1 MGSFRS
7 KEDDVAKISI
17 SIFVSNFPDSVSAKD
32 LFHSCK
38 QYGHVM
44 DSFIPMKRFEDN
56 KRFGFVRFINVF
68 NMERLVN
75 NLCTIWLNRCKLHA
89 NIARFNRDQKNG
101 NKYKTANQKKHEG
114 RKNTFYDPS
123 KEAGTF
129 DSRNSFVNVLKGTNM
144 VKETDSSP
152 VIVLEED
159 CLNSKDLSNSLIGRV
174 KDVGSLSNLKKV
186 LCNEGFDNIFVRY
199 MGELWVLLEFDNT
212 KAKELFRDNVGVG
225 SWFSVLRQASHDFT
239 PEGRIAWVD
248 VEGIPF
254 KFWSGKTFKKIATKW
269 GELLD
274 VDDHDEM
281 SFHSKRICIHTKIC
295 SNICENFKIVFKGKV
310 HWIRAKEATGWIPE
324 FSEDE
329 EDDDHSEQEFIS
341 SEQSDLGLHID
352 GEDNGAS
359 EVPETIFENSDG
371 MKERQSEDPFG
382 LYSILNKNKVK
393 SDVIREVNDENPSLK
408 YPPGFTPSVEK
419 NGSKSKDDQVQNIS
433 DNQLNGDNESVHQ
446 VEREDNRNSDGAKT
460 NSTGSR
466 KFKMSEIP
474 RTGGSI
480 LSVMEEIVKV
490 GITMGYNMDGCLA
503 QKAKKDWVKELCN
516 KNKVSFVGLQETK
529 MESID
534 LLSVRLCW
542 GNVNFDYVHSDSIG
556 NSGGIL
562 CIWDPNSFRKDSVTV
577 SDYFVIVRGVW
588 IKSGMDILIVVVYA
602 PHDVRDKRLLWD
614 YLSHVSNQWA
624 GEVVMM
630 GDFNEVRYK
639 SDRFGSNFNAHGAD
653 IFNNFIINAGLEEV
667 PLGGSA
673 YTWCHKSASKMS
685 KLDRQEFFSSLS
697 ETDRGQKGG
706 VRMAEQTIHRGP
718 RWVFTFGFYRH
729 FWSTIKNDVFEA
741 IKYFFFTCGEIPKGC
756 NSTFI
761 ALIPKNLDA
770 NMVKDFRPISLIGSI
785 YKIIAKILTNRL
797 VGVLGDI
804 VNEVQSAFISERQI
818 LDGLFI
824 LNEIMQWCR
833 RRKKQSLIFKVD
845 FEKAYDSVRWDFLDD
860 ILVKFGFDI
869 KWRGWI
875 QNCLNSSKGSIL
887 VNGSPTEE
895 FQFYKGLKQGDPLSP
910 FLFILLIAKINISHI
925 FYADDAIFLGQW
937 NDSNIDTLV
946 HVMECFYRVSGLRI
960 NLCKSKIMGTK
971 VGENMSRVARW
982 MRSIVK
988 ISIDA
993 DLPICAIYK
1002 VPSSVLH
1009 LLESIRSHFFH
1020 GHILEEIETILV
1032 FRKTNGTM
1040 KASED
1045 VFPRLSGVEEFQLDN
1060 LSRLI
1065 SMITLSSA
1073 IDRYVWSLENSG
1085 EFSVKSIRQVIDANC
1100 FPVIHSATRWVKSVP
1115 LKVNI
1120 MAWKIKM
1127 DGLPTRMNISRR
1139 GIEIDSIVCP
1149 ICNSG
1154 AESSC
1159 HIFFQCNLVRQLARK
1174 ISSWWNV
1181 DYVDVSSYEEWYTW
1195 LVSLRLQA
1203 NLKAVFEGIFYCLWW
1218 SVWMFRNKILFEK
1231 DTPSQ
1236 ARIFDNIVSNSYY
1249 WCKFRCKASFKW
1261 IDWLKNSY
1269 FVIV

>member
-1 MGSFRS
+1 MGSLRS
-7 KEDDVAKISI
+7 KEDDVAKIST
-17 SIFVSNFPDSVSAKD
+17 SIFVSNFSDSVSAKD

-38 QYGHVM
+38 QYGHVVN
-44 DSFIPMKRFEDN
+44 SFIPMKILKDG
-56 KRFGFVRFINVF
+56 K
-68 NMERLVN
+68 
-75 NLCTIWLNRCKLHA
+75 
-89 NIARFNRDQKNG
+89 FNRDQKNG
-101 NKYKTANQKKHEG
+101 NKYKTANQKRHEG

-123 KEAGTF
+123 KGAGTF

-152 VIVLEED
+152 VIVLDED
-159 CLNSKDLSNSLIGRV
+159 CLNSKDLSKSLIGRV

-639 SDRFGSNFNAHGAD
+639 SDRFGSNFNAHELSTDAGAQAAPGLVATPTTE
-653 IFNNFIINAGLEEV
+653 AGVVLNTV
-667 PLGGSA
+667 RGA
-673 YTWCHKSASKMS
+673 CH
-685 KLDRQEFFSSLS
+685 E
-697 ETDRGQKGG
+697 
-706 VRMAEQTIHRGP
+706 
-718 RWVFTFGFYRH
+718 
-729 FWSTIKNDVFEA
+729 
-741 IKYFFFTCGEIPKGC
+741 
-756 NSTFI
+756 
-761 ALIPKNLDA
+761 
-770 NMVKDFRPISLIGSI
+770 
-785 YKIIAKILTNRL
+785 
-797 VGVLGDI
+797 
-804 VNEVQSAFISERQI
+804 
-818 LDGLFI
+818 
-824 LNEIMQWCR
+824 
-833 RRKKQSLIFKVD
+833 
-845 FEKAYDSVRWDFLDD
+845 
-860 ILVKFGFDI
+860 
-869 KWRGWI
+869 
-875 QNCLNSSKGSIL
+875 
-887 VNGSPTEE
+887 
-895 FQFYKGLKQGDPLSP
+895 
-910 FLFILLIAKINISHI
+910 
-925 FYADDAIFLGQW
+925 
-937 NDSNIDTLV
+937 
-946 HVMECFYRVSGLRI
+946 
-960 NLCKSKIMGTK
+960 
-971 VGENMSRVARW
+971 
-982 MRSIVK
+982 
-988 ISIDA
+988 
-993 DLPICAIYK
+993 
-1002 VPSSVLH
+1002 
-1009 LLESIRSHFFH
+1009 
-1020 GHILEEIETILV
+1020 
-1032 FRKTNGTM
+1032 
-1040 KASED
+1040 
-1045 VFPRLSGVEEFQLDN
+1045 
-1060 LSRLI
+1060 
-1065 SMITLSSA
+1065 
-1073 IDRYVWSLENSG
+1073 
-1085 EFSVKSIRQVIDANC
+1085 
-1100 FPVIHSATRWVKSVP
+1100 
-1115 LKVNI
+1115 
-1120 MAWKIKM
+1120 
-1127 DGLPTRMNISRR
+1127 
-1139 GIEIDSIVCP
+1139 
-1149 ICNSG
+1149 
-1154 AESSC
+1154 
-1159 HIFFQCNLVRQLARK
+1159 
-1174 ISSWWNV
+1174 
-1181 DYVDVSSYEEWYTW
+1181 VSSYQPERVTME
-1195 LVSLRLQA
+1195 
-1203 NLKAVFEGIFYCLWW
+1203 
-1218 SVWMFRNKILFEK
+1218 
-1231 DTPSQ
+1231 
-1236 ARIFDNIVSNSYY
+1236 
-1249 WCKFRCKASFKW
+1249 
-1261 IDWLKNSY
+1261 
-1269 FVIV
+1269 